1 MSLYGDLPTAKD
13 GAETGT
19 SWSSAAAKLQPAF
32 RKPAS
37 VLGPP
42 PSILRGGRGAAGR
55 GPGPPPAG
63 RGAGRGPPPSSIHG
77 QISDTSAG
85 PLLGEG
91 GPIVVSSLTFF
102 SVNGEPIKDEY
113 DPSRP
118 NDYEA
123 VREERERKRKE
134 AEEEAERQAKLREI
148 EQVRGMSARVLPPG

>member
-1 MSLYGDLPTAKD
+1 
-13 GAETGT
+13 
-19 SWSSAAAKLQPAF
+19 
-32 RKPAS
+32 
-37 VLGPP
+37 
-42 PSILRGGRGAAGR
+42 
-55 GPGPPPAG
+55 
-63 RGAGRGPPPSSIHG
+63 
-77 QISDTSAG
+77 
-85 PLLGEG
+85 LLGEG

-148 EQVRGMSARVLPPG
+148 EQVRCVFMPAMLSLVAWRCTTCTPASRNCDSAP